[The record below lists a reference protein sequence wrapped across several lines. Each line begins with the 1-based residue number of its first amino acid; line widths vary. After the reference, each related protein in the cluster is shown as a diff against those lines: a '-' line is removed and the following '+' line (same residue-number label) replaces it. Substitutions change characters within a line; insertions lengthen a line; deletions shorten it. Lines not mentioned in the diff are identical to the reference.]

1 MNEQQASIE
10 QQMCQM
16 VPKPKK
22 KKSKSCLYG
31 KEKKKNLEIP
41 EIHTRLAIKLN
52 GNRINDIYVSFGM
65 CVCVCLFVVCCM
77 CVCVCGPER
86 FLVFYAKKKC
96 VCTNCTIVIIISN
109 DFLRDSGFFLFQSSI
124 SRQIRSKKKRKIK

>member
-1 MNEQQASIE
+1 MGMRNVKKRITSNRRIKWLENDSNERTAGINRAAD
-10 QQMCQM
+10 
-16 VPKPKK
+16 VPNGAQTKE

-65 CVCVCLFVVCCM
+65 CVCLFVVCCM
-77 CVCVCGPER
+77 CVCVDP
-86 FLVFYAKKKC
+86 
-96 VCTNCTIVIIISN
+96 
-109 DFLRDSGFFLFQSSI
+109 RDS
-124 SRQIRSKKKRKIK
+124 